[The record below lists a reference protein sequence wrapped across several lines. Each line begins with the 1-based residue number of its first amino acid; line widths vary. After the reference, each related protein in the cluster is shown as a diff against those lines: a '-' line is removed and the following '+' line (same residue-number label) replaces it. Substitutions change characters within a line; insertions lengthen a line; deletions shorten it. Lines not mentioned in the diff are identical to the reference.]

1 LTELLSLATF
11 LLFGT
16 FTPGA
21 NTAVSTMLGA
31 NYGAWRAMPFIS
43 GVAIAFGLIYALCI
57 AGVGALIQ
65 TTPWLRSVLV
75 WGGLAYMLWLAYK
88 IATAT
93 AIKRS
98 EEAKPLHAG
107 HGFTNCMLNPK
118 VWMLAIAVAAQ
129 FALQS
134 AAWHVW
140 AALLFVV
147 FGFASNA
154 AWAVVGSSLRAWLEQ
169 GTRLRWF
176 NRAMGAALAVTAVWI
191 TWNAQMR
198 F

>member
-1 LTELLSLATF
+1 MTELLSLAAF

-31 NYGAWRAMPFIS
+31 NYGALRALPFIS
-43 GVAIAFGLIYALCI
+43 GVAVAFGAIYALCV

-65 TTPWLRSVLV
+65 TTPWLRGVLV
-75 WGGLAYMLWLAYK
+75 WGGLAYMLWLAWK
-88 IATAT
+88 IASAV

-98 EEAKPLHAG
+98 EHAKPLHAG
-107 HGFTNCMLNPK
+107 HGFANCMANPK

-134 AAWHVW
+134 AAWHMW
-140 AALLFVV
+140 AALLFTA

-154 AWAVVGSSLRAWLEQ
+154 AWALVGSSLRAWLEQ
-169 GTRLRWF
+169 GARLAWF
-176 NRAMGAALAVTAVWI
+176 NRAMGLALALTAVWI
-191 TWNAQMR
+191 TAGSTL
-198 F
+198 

>member
-1 LTELLSLATF
+1 LTELLSLAAF

-31 NYGAWRAMPFIS
+31 NYGAWRAMPFVG
-43 GVAIAFGLIYALCI
+43 GVAVAFGLIYALCI

-65 TTPWLRSVLV
+65 TTPWLRSLLV
-75 WGGLAYMLWLAYK
+75 WGGLAYMLWLAYR

-98 EEAKPLHAG
+98 DQAKPLHAG
-107 HGFTNCMLNPK
+107 HGFANCMANPK
-118 VWMLAIAVAAQ
+118 VWMLAISVAAQ

-140 AALLFVV
+140 AALLFAA

-154 AWAVVGSSLRAWLEQ
+154 AWAMVGSSLRAWLER
-169 GTRLRWF
+169 GARLTWF
-176 NRAMGAALAVTAVWI
+176 NRAMGAALAATAVWM
-191 TWNAQMR
+191 TLNSR
-198 F
+198 L